1 MGPPERI
8 VRTHNSVDNGLSK
21 PLKIVVTG
29 PFSAGKTTLIRTI
42 SEVAIV
48 GTERDVTD
56 ETKSVKASTTV
67 AMDFG
72 RITFADGACLFLFGT
87 PGQRRFEVMWE
98 ILSEGMIGFI
108 VLVNA
113 SDGRSVD
120 EAAHILD
127 TFRKYADVP
136 YVVGVTHLD
145 KVSEPAEDII
155 EHVRARL
162 EAPEGVR
169 VAPCDVRRRDD
180 VKALILDALYGVMGR
195 LEAAAATSSR

>member
-1 MGPPERI
+1 MNSRAGI
-8 VRTHNSVDNGLSK
+8 VHRQRTQTAPIAR

-29 PFSAGKTTLIRTI
+29 PFSAGKTTLIQTI
-42 SEVAIV
+42 SEVSIV

-56 ETKSVKASTTV
+56 ETRAVKQRTTV

-72 RITFADGACLFLFGT
+72 RISFAEELSLFLFGT

-113 SDGRSVD
+113 GDQRSVE
-120 EAAHILD
+120 EAAGILE
-127 TFRKYADVP
+127 TFREYADVP

-145 KVSEPAEDII
+145 ESDRSEEEVFAHIRELLELPENILVQSCDAREREDVKSLMLKILL
-155 EHVRARL
+155 EVMDRL
-162 EAPEGVR
+162 ERA
-169 VAPCDVRRRDD
+169 
-180 VKALILDALYGVMGR
+180 
-195 LEAAAATSSR
+195 EARAG

>member
-1 MGPPERI
+1 MGSPARI
-8 VRTHNSVDNGLSK
+8 IRTHQSVDNGLSK

-29 PFSAGKTTLIRTI
+29 PFNAGKTTLIRTI

-72 RITFADGACLFLFGT
+72 RISFGDGACLFLFGT

-98 ILSEGMIGFI
+98 ILSEGMIGF
-108 VLVNA
+108 VLLVHA
-113 SDGRSVD
+113 GDGRSVD
-120 EAAHILD
+120 EAVHILD
-127 TFRKYADVP
+127 TFREYADVP

-145 KVSEPAEDII
+145 EAGAPADGVL
-155 EHVRARL
+155 EHVRGRL
-162 EAPEGVR
+162 EAPGDVC
-169 VAPCDVRRRDD
+169 VMGCDVRRRAD
-180 VKALILDALYGVMGR
+180 VKSLILETLYGVLGR
-195 LEAAAATSSR
+195 LEAATTTSAR